1 MRNWN
6 PLLVYM
12 YACEIIQNELFSTN
26 VPIHFPFCCHIKIG
40 MTLVS
45 GLVYENRLTNCY
57 KMIQPS
63 HYKLKFH
70 ILYYTVW
77 IFQNNCFW
85 KLPVIIII
93 IIMFYFR
100 RKRSL
105 KELIKGWESNLHSNP
120 THWKWYKLKNMSSL
134 YQHLR
139 FLVSLWSQNWD
150 DIIL

>member
-40 MTLVS
+40 ITLVS
-45 GLVYENRLTNCY
+45 GLVNENGFTNCY

-70 ILYYTVW
+70 I
-77 IFQNNCFW
+77 IINNILFGFF
-85 KLPVIIII
+85 KIIA
-93 IIMFYFR
+93 FENYL
-100 RKRSL
+100 S
-105 KELIKGWESNLHSNP
+105 
-120 THWKWYKLKNMSSL
+120 
-134 YQHLR
+134 
-139 FLVSLWSQNWD
+139 
-150 DIIL
+150 